1 MPDNAPTNTTTPS
14 SAATTLPSL
23 PKDND
28 LPPLDLSATLSRL
41 APLDLALKSSLQQEL
56 PIKGQPDPS
65 KTLVSTL
72 ASLQKYQYHLSHYP
86 LPSNDTIKA
95 KTFEWLVAHLEQCEI
110 LEREVQ
116 RCEVLLDCQIF
127 EGLWEGSE
135 FEKGVIERELEGRK
149 ARVEERRGRE
159 VREVAEEK
167 AEEMVAALIA
177 KEGGGWEEGE

>member
-1 MPDNAPTNTTTPS
+1 M
-14 SAATTLPSL
+14 
-23 PKDND
+23 
-28 LPPLDLSATLSRL
+28 
-41 APLDLALKSSLQQEL
+41 
-56 PIKGQPDPS
+56 
-65 KTLVSTL
+65 
-72 ASLQKYQYHLSHYP
+72 
-86 LPSNDTIKA
+86 
-95 KTFEWLVAHLEQCEI
+95 
-110 LEREVQ
+110 Q

-177 KEGGGWEEGE
+177 EEGGGREEVG